1 MEAWTNAQLLEIYGW
16 VKRIETAARKMKDD
30 NGEVSIKDGERLNL
44 IKETD
49 ISRVIEGKHVVSI
62 VAVSRCI
69 LCETYEKGI
78 TCTFALRE
86 RIFYFVIKV
95 PYARKVYSYINITM

>member
-1 MEAWTNAQLLEIYGW
+1 MYAEVQFKNLDKNKVFYKKQYRLGQKTRQLVVRDEYRWIHMEAWTNAQLLEIYGW

-69 LCETYEKGI
+69 
-78 TCTFALRE
+78 
-86 RIFYFVIKV
+86 
-95 PYARKVYSYINITM
+95 